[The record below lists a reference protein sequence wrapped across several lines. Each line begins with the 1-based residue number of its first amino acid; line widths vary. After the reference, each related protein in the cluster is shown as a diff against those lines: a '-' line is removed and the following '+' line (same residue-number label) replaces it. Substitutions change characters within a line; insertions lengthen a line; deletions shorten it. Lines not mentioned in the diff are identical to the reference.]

1 MTEPVALWLEQLKS
15 RVGVDDGE
23 CGRMRARLL
32 TFCAVRG
39 VSPAELLTTWEE
51 HPELTARRR
60 PGAVERP
67 EPAVESFLLHNGIN
81 V

>member
-1 MTEPVALWLEQLKS
+1 MTEPVASWLEQLKS
-15 RVGVDDGE
+15 RVGADDRE
-23 CGRMRARLL
+23 CGRLRARLL
-32 TFCAVRG
+32 TFCALRG

-51 HPELTARRR
+51 HPELTVRRR

-67 EPAVESFLLHNGIN
+67 EPAVESFLIHNGID

>member
-1 MTEPVALWLEQLKS
+1 MTEPVALWLEELRS
-15 RVGVDDGE
+15 RAGVDEGE
-23 CGRMRARLL
+23 CGRMRSLLL

-39 VSPAELLTTWEE
+39 VSPAELLATWEE

-67 EPAVESFLLHNGIN
+67 EPAVESFLLHNGID

>member
-1 MTEPVALWLEQLKS
+1 VTEPVAWWLEQLEQ
-15 RVGVDDGE
+15 RVGLGDRE
-23 CGRMRARLL
+23 RGRMRARLL
-32 TFCAVRG
+32 TFCALRG

-60 PGAVERP
+60 PGAAEHP
-67 EPAVESFLLHNGIN
+67 EPAVESFLIHNGID